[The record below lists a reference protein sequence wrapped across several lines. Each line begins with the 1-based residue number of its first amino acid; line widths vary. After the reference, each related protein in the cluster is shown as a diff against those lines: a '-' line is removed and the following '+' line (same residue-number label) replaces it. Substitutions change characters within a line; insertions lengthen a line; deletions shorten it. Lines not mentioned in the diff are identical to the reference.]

1 MRRNVLLLALCQAL
15 LMTAGSG
22 FITSATLVGQSLAS
36 DAIYAS
42 LPVGLK
48 FLANMLFTFPA
59 SLLMKRIGRRGGFLL
74 GAASGILGA
83 ALCSYGILQGSFL
96 LFCIGAF
103 LIGGANSF
111 GQFYR
116 FAAAD
121 AASENFRSRAISYV
135 MAGGVIA
142 AFSGPNLAVFS
153 RDLLPVSFAG
163 FYAAVVGVFLVSA
176 TLLSL
181 LTIPPPSAAER
192 ATGGRPLGEIA
203 RQPAFVVA
211 VLGGIVAYAVMNLLM
226 TATPL
231 AMDLHAHPFENTALV
246 IQWHVVGMFAP
257 AFVTGHLIRYLGVLA
272 VMALGALLLLA
283 CVAVNLSGVALGH
296 FWTGLLL
303 LGVGW
308 NFLYIGGTTLLTET
322 YTPPEKAKTQ
332 ALNDFLVFSTVTCT
346 AFASGA
352 LHSLYGWHTLNTSVV
367 PAIAAVL
374 LAVSWLALR
383 RGLERKSPLT
393 PL

>member
-36 DAIYAS
+36 DAVYAS

-59 SLLMKRIGRRGGFLL
+59 SLLMKRTGRRTGFLL
-74 GAASGILGA
+74 GASAGILGGG
-83 ALCSYGILQGSFL
+83 LCSYAILNGSFVL
-96 LFCIGAF
+96 FCVGAFCIGVS
-103 LIGGANSF
+103 NSF

-121 AASENFRSRAISYV
+121 AASEDYRSRAISYV

-163 FYAAVVGVFLVSA
+163 FYAAVVGVMLVSA
-176 TLLSL
+176 TLISL
-181 LTIPPPSAAER
+181 LTIPPPPANER
-192 ATGGRPLGEIA
+192 AAGGRPLGEIA
-203 RQPAFVVA
+203 RQPSFIVA
-211 VLGGIVAYAVMNLLM
+211 VLGGIISYAVMNLLM

-231 AMDLHAHPFENTALV
+231 AMDTYDHPFESTALV

-257 AFVTGHLIRYLGVLA
+257 SFFTGHLIRYFGVLT
-272 VMALGALLLLA
+272 VMATGALLLLG
-283 CVAVNLSGVALGH
+283 CVMVNLSGVALEH
-296 FWTGLLL
+296 FWSALVL

-308 NFLYIGGTTLLTET
+308 NFLFVGGTTLLTDT

-332 ALNDFLVFSTVTCT
+332 ALNDFLVFGTVTCT

-352 LHSLYGWHTLNTSVV
+352 LHSLYGWRALNLGVL
-367 PAIAAVL
+367 PAIGVAL
-374 LAVSWLALR
+374 LAVGLLALR
-383 RGLERKSPLT
+383 RRQVAVPAGA
-393 PL
+393 

>member
-22 FITSATLVGQSLAS
+22 FITSAALVGQSLAS
-36 DAIYAS
+36 DAVYAS

-48 FLANMLFTFPA
+48 FLASMLFTFPA
-59 SLLMKRIGRRGGFLL
+59 SLLMKRIGRRWGFLV
-74 GAASGILGA
+74 GALAGIIGG
-83 ALCSYGILQGSFL
+83 ALCSVAILEGQFL
-96 LFCIGAF
+96 LFCVGAF
-103 LIGGANSF
+103 FIGTANSF

-121 AASENFRSRAISYV
+121 TADEAFRSRAISYV

-163 FYAAVVGVFLVSA
+163 FYAAVVGIFLVSA

-192 ATGGRPLGEIA
+192 APGGRPLGEIA
-203 RQPAFVVA
+203 RQPTFVVA
-211 VLGGIVAYAVMNLLM
+211 VLGALIAYAVMNLIM

-231 AMDLHAHPFENTALV
+231 AMNHHQHPFESTAMV

-257 AFVTGHLIRYLGVLA
+257 AFFTGHLIRWLGVLT
-272 VMALGALLLLA
+272 VMALGSLLMLV

-296 FWTGLLL
+296 FWVGLLL

-308 NFLYIGGTTLLTET
+308 NFLFVGGTTLLTET

-332 ALNDFLVFSTVTCT
+332 ALNDFLVFGTVTCT

-352 LHSLYGWHTLNTSVV
+352 LHELYGWRALNTGVL
-367 PAIAAVL
+367 PAILLALAAVSL
-374 LAVSWLALR
+374 LALKR
-383 RGLERKSPLT
+383 RQTVATAKA
-393 PL
+393 